1 MVGGPQIRNI
11 GTIGGNTCN
20 GVTSADSASTLH
32 AYDAVMEI
40 TGPEGVRRVPI
51 HDFYIGAGKVDLRH
65 NELLTAILIKKE
77 SYAGYFGQ
85 AQDWDSGSNSTCY
98 AFPTAKWKDEPYK
111 QAYNNVMSSWNILRQ
126 KVDSASVVFAL
137 GEVVKV
143 QAMHR
148 VTDIYGPLPYT
159 AFGKMSSGLPY
170 DSQETVYRTFIK
182 ELDHALKTL
191 KAAYEADSGAKP
203 IADFDVV
210 FDSDLEKWIRFAN
223 SLKLRLAMRARFAA
237 PGDAQTWAEEA
248 VNFQFGAYNIGVMTD
263 NTHSAQLLTRTGI
276 GFSYKH
282 PLEYLW
288 GEYNE
293 CRMGATM
300 ESYLSGYGDP
310 RLESYF
316 SPAEK
321 DGAYHGIPNGIISNP
336 KDYQSLASCPKA
348 GFTSPLT
355 WMCAAEVCFLRA
367 EGALLGWNMG
377 GTAENLYNEGIRTS
391 FSQWGAPNADKYLSD
406 SKSTPMKYPGLGQV
420 GSIESPSSV
429 TVKWA
434 ADGRELER
442 IMVQKWIAL
451 YPNGQE
457 AWSEIRRTGYP
468 KVFPSQTNRS
478 GGVLPSGATIRRVPL
493 PQQEYDGN
501 AEQVAKAVNE
511 FLGGN
516 DNCAQK
522 LWWDAK

>member
-1 MVGGPQIRNI
+1 MKQYRVAILGASGAVGQEMMKILAERKFPVGELHLLA
-11 GTIGGNTCN
+11 
-20 GVTSADSASTLH
+20 SARS
-32 AYDAVMEI
+32 
-40 TGPEGVRRVPI
+40 
-51 HDFYIGAGKVDLRH
+51 AGKVV
-65 NELLTAILIKKE
+65 
-77 SYAGYFGQ
+77 SWQGQ
-85 AQDWDSGSNSTCY
+85 NIALEEATDAAFSGM
-98 AFPTAKWKDEPYK
+98 DI
-111 QAYNNVMSSWNILRQ
+111 V
-126 KVDSASVVFAL
+126 L
-137 GEVVKV
+137 GAAEN
-143 QAMHR
+143 
-148 VTDIYGPLPYT
+148 DI
-159 AFGKMSSGLPY
+159 A
-170 DSQETVYRTFIK
+170 E
-182 ELDHALKTL
+182 
-191 KAAYEADSGAKP
+191 
-203 IADFDVV
+203 
-210 FDSDLEKWIRFAN
+210 RFAPAIVKAGAVFVDN
-223 SLKLRLAMRARFAA
+223 SSAFRLD
-237 PGDAQTWAEEA
+237 PKVPLVIPEINPEDVKW
-248 VNFQFGAYNIGVMTD
+248 
-263 NTHSAQLLTRTGI
+263 HS
-276 GFSYKH
+276 
-282 PLEYLW
+282 
-288 GEYNE
+288 
-293 CRMGATM
+293 
-300 ESYLSGYGDP
+300 
-310 RLESYF
+310 
-316 SPAEK
+316 
-321 DGAYHGIPNGIISNP
+321 GIISNP